1 MIPPTLRILNHT
13 KNSVLTTCAQ
23 IARTPAARLRGLIGV
38 TESEFQPGA
47 GLFFPEC
54 NAIHTLEM
62 SMTIDVLFFDMLKM
76 RVIKTVQEL
85 DPGCHV
91 AAFIPA
97 PLCAVLELPAG
108 VIRASGTQPG
118 DVVQIMSSGHEPVL
132 ASSYSR
138 LQR

>member
-1 MIPPTLRILNHT
+1 MKPTLRIVNATRGSILSTH
-13 KNSVLTTCAQ
+13 AD
-23 IARTPAARLRGLIGV
+23 IARDPETRRWGLLGM
-38 TESEFQPGA
+38 TADQFPPGA

-76 RVIKTVQEL
+76 RVVKTVQEL

-118 DVVQIMSSGHEPVL
+118 DVVRIMSSGHEPVL

-138 LQR
+138 LQQ